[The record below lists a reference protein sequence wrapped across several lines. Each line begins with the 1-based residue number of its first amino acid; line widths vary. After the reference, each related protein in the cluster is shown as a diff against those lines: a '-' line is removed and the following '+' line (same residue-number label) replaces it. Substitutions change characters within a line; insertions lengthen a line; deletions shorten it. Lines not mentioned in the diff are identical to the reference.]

1 MQCLFYLHLQPT
13 NVLLRVGSPRVCWCW
28 SYYCWSPYRHIWAHR
43 CLNFSK
49 WPRVRGFSG
58 LHIVSENLVTHHFVH
73 RPVLWLVNT
82 GHVTWILA
90 SDWSVKKLT
99 HIQSRVEVLVVW
111 KTHFGAKILDYLL
124 RLYIQDVGFY
134 DWCEPKLQSF
144 FYSIQNLTFLAKTY
158 NHIIII

>member
-1 MQCLFYLHLQPT
+1 MQCLFNLHLQPT

-43 CLNFSK
+43 CLNVSK

-73 RPVLWLVNT
+73 RL
-82 GHVTWILA
+82 
-90 SDWSVKKLT
+90 VKKLT
-99 HIQSRVEVLVVW
+99 NERRVLGVLTNKRRVLPDPHSELSWSSCCLKNSFWCKNSRLSVTAV
-111 KTHFGAKILDYLL
+111 
-124 RLYIQDVGFY
+124 QDVGFY